1 MIIYRC
7 HARYAALT
15 ALLLGLTMNAIVSNA
30 ATPEE
35 QIKELQSQIS
45 ILQQQI
51 QLANLQQTQTSAT
64 QTAILTALKAQVS
77 AQSDL
82 NKAKAQSEFATLA
95 GIKAGL
101 DSVGAPLGKEGAITV
116 TTGTAGALMLS
127 LREPMLRGLATAAS
141 SIADSTK
148 KATGGAGG
156 VYVGTDAQVQ
166 SALQATVTEEA
177 LSQALRSLEKSEGD
191 VRAKLGKPVGPAAVA
206 EIAGVGLFLNTL
218 VGLEK
223 FFRVDTTYSIF
234 DGGDEAQQTLMSML
248 QRKLK
253 DAGVD
258 YRNLSTVS
266 IPSVQSHAQAAQGI
280 LVALRGRHDQ
290 ATAVATE
297 ADKLKADDPKRPAQD
312 PKRPAQD
319 LIDRLKADIGVVKA
333 LLDGLHPA
341 LKPEGF
347 WSYVQGLSV
356 RSLMQDSG
364 KKYLPRLVVSAK
376 AQTIQVL
383 EKRTWRSD
391 KIFGKSDMQVE
402 FRVLDSAGKLID
414 SGISLHTFAAGDTS
428 GGDSL
433 FAFPTTP

>member
-82 NKAKAQSEFATLA
+82 DKAKAQSEFATLA

-297 ADKLKADDPKRPAQD
+297 ADKLKAD
-312 PKRPAQD
+312 RPAQD